1 MLRRFLITVRVWPSA
16 RSPAASGPL
25 HDFLRDPAGSWHT
38 LLNHLGNT
46 MTTWAPTAATG
57 LAAGAVLLR
66 LGRAWQQHQAH
77 QRLARGAQLITVLPP
92 PDASPDGASALW
104 AHLTGLL
111 RPARHHLLLPGPHLS
126 WEYLLDRDAVR
137 IRLWVPGSTPPDTVE
152 RAVEAAW
159 PGARTRARP
168 AAPPHPTA
176 APSGYR
182 RYAAG
187 GELRLA
193 RSDALP
199 LRTDFTTDPLRALL
213 GAPTGLSDGE
223 EAVVQVLARPAT
235 GRRVARTRR
244 AARHLQAGHATHPL
258 GRLLDALTPAQP
270 SRPRPRPAGAALDHQ
285 TALAASV
292 QDRAITAKLR
302 GPLYETCLRYI
313 LTASVPAAVGAEER
327 RQVQARLHVQARA
340 LAAAFAIFTEHN
352 HYHSIRSHR
361 LLPRLTQRRLT
372 RGQLLSTPELAA
384 VAHLP
389 WDVAAPGL
397 ERAPAKAV
405 PPPPGTPATGEGIK
419 LLGVSDTGPPRS
431 VGLHVT
437 DTRHHIHILGA
448 TGAGKS
454 ELIARLALSDADAGR
469 GLLVIDPK
477 GDLVTDLLPRLPAH
491 RAATT
496 ILFDA
501 DSLAPPPVLNPLD
514 HREAA
519 RSVDHV
525 VSVFARI
532 YAASWGPRTD
542 DILRAALLTLHA
554 QPGTPLLTDLP
565 RLLADPAFRRRATA
579 QVRDPVLR
587 GFWAWYGQLSDP
599 ARAQITAPLLNKLRG
614 LLLRPFVRAVLAD
627 GPSTVSMDTVLDGG
641 ICLVRIPQST
651 LGADTAH
658 LIGSLTVAAAWQA
671 ATRRTR
677 HPPGQRPD
685 AALYLDEAHH
695 FLHLPYPLEMLLAEA
710 RGYHLSL
717 TLAHQYLSQLPHDL
731 EEAISTNARTKV
743 FFNVSPEDAHHLA
756 RHTLP
761 RLNEYDLSHLGRF
774 QAVVRPVL
782 YGAEA
787 PAFTLR
793 TEPLPPPRSDHARIS
808 TVRPA
813 PCPRPVVLAKDQDVV
828 PADPRRA
835 P

>member
-1 MLRRFLITVRVWPSA
+1 MLRRFLITVRVWSSA

-25 HDFLRDPAGSWHT
+25 HDFLRDPAGSWHA
-38 LLNHLGNT
+38 LLTHLGNT
-46 MTTWAPTAATG
+46 LTTWAPASATV
-57 LAAGAVLLR
+57 LAAGAFLLR

-77 QRLARGAQLITVLPP
+77 RRLARGAQFITVLPP
-92 PDASPDGASALW
+92 PDVGPDGAAALW

-111 RPARHHLLLPGPHLS
+111 TPARRHRLIPGPHLS

-152 RAVEAAW
+152 QAVEAAW
-159 PGARTRARP
+159 PGAHTRATP
-168 AAPPHPTA
+168 AAPPRPTA

-199 LRTDFTTDPLRALL
+199 LRTDFPTDPLRALL
-213 GAPTGLSDGE
+213 GTPTGLSEGE
-223 EAVVQVLARPAT
+223 DAVVQILARPAT
-235 GRRVARTRR
+235 MRRVARTRR
-244 AARHLQAGHATHPL
+244 TARHLQAGHAARPL
-258 GRLLDALTPAQP
+258 GRLLDALTPVPAT
-270 SRPRPRPAGAALDHQ
+270 RPRNAGMSPDHQ
-285 TALAASV
+285 TSLTASA
-292 QDRAITAKLR
+292 QDRAITTKLR
-302 GPLYETCLRYI
+302 GPLFETRLRYA
-313 LTASVPAAVGAEER
+313 LTATVPVASGTVER
-327 RQVQARLHVQARA
+327 QGTQGRLRAQARA
-340 LAAAFAIFTEHN
+340 LAAAFAVFTEHN
-352 HYHSIRSHR
+352 HYRSTRSHR
-361 LLPRLTQRRLT
+361 SLRRLTQRRLT

-389 WDVAAPGL
+389 WDVAVAGL
-397 ERAPAKAV
+397 ERAAAKAV

-419 LLGVSDTGPPRS
+419 PLGVSDTGPDRP

-437 DTRHHIHILGA
+437 DARHHIHILGA

-454 ELIARLALSDADAGR
+454 ELIARLALSDAAAGR

-554 QPGTPLLTDLP
+554 QPGTPMLTDLP

-579 QVRDPVLR
+579 QVSDPVLR

-614 LLLRPFVRAVLAD
+614 LLLRPFVRAVLAS

-685 AALYLDEAHH
+685 AAVYLDEAHH

-743 FFNVSPEDAHHLA
+743 FFNVSPEDAHRLA

-782 YGAEA
+782 HGAEV

-793 TEPLPPPRSDHARIS
+793 TEPLPPPRPDHARIS
-808 TVRPA
+808 TVRPE